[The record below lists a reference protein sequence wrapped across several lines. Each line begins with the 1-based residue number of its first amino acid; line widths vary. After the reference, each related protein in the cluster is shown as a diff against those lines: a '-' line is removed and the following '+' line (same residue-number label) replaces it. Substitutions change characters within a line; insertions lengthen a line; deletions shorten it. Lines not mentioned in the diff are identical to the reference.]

1 MGYKIMEFIE
11 IWHYHSGGG
20 KIFKEFILNIV
31 RRKLECSGFPI
42 SCDSEELKQEYVN
55 SLKEQ
60 CGIDIRASDIK
71 KDPAGRYLNKI
82 MANSVW
88 GKWAQ
93 NPTAQSGPSTC
104 GTIREYHEKLL
115 TGRVKRMSLI
125 SEKLMQVEMKC
136 DRSIEGENRENTNN
150 RSGLGGRNTIVGAF
164 VTAAA
169 RDLMY
174 SRYLSKL
181 QPDQLLYTDTDS
193 AIVYVDKR
201 NPLHVKL
208 PTSNML
214 GELKDEYA
222 DILSENS
229 SWYVDEFMAFGP
241 KMYQLI
247 LKDGANGKVVRWDKT
262 MKGIS
267 MKGNMDKEH
276 TAIQKSCN

>member
-31 RRKLECSGFPI
+31 RRELECSGFPI

-55 SLKEQ
+55 PLKEQ
-60 CGIDIRASDIK
+60 CGIDIHTSDIK
-71 KDPAGRYLNKI
+71 KDPAGRYLNNI

-93 NPTAQSGPSTC
+93 NPTAQSGLSTR

-115 TGRVKRMSLI
+115 TGRVKRTSLI

-136 DRSIEGENRENTNN
+136 DRSIEGENRENANN
-150 RSGLGGRNTIVGAF
+150 RSGLGGRNTTVGAF
-164 VTAAA
+164 VTTAA

-193 AIVYVDKR
+193 VIVYVNKR
-201 NPLHVKL
+201 NLHVKL
-208 PTSNML
+208 PTSNIL
-214 GELKDEYA
+214 GELKDEHA
-222 DILSENS
+222 DIVREIVLVRTRIYGIWPKDVSTRIKRCSEWEGCLMGQN
-229 SWYVDEFMAFGP
+229 DEGYFNE
-241 KMYQLI
+241 K
-247 LKDGANGKVVRWDKT
+247 
-262 MKGIS
+262 
-267 MKGNMDKEH
+267 
-276 TAIQKSCN
+276 